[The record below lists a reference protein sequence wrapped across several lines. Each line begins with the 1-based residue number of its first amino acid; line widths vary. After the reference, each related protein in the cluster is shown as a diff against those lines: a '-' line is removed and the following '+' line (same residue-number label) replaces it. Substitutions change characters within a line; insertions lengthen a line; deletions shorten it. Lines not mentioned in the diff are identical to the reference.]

1 MKVKGNPLPD
11 KDGRR
16 MISGPGNSLSQS
28 TKKVA
33 EFGGTS
39 IDLVYVIEK

>member
-16 MISGPGNSLSQS
+16 MISGPENSLSQS

-33 EFGGTS
+33 EFGSTS
-39 IDLVYVIEK
+39 IDSAYGIEK